1 MDVTDPAAL
10 DAEELLAAYAA
21 KKLNPLEALQAV
33 TERIARRNPEIN
45 AFAVMNSQALQA
57 ARESARRWSGGE
69 AKGALDGVPVTVK
82 DLVDVAGLPTR
93 RGSKATDATCRRLRM
108 RRW

>member
-21 KKLNPLEALQAV
+21 KQLNPLEALQAV

-45 AFAVMNSQALQA
+45 AFAVMNAQGLQA
-57 ARESARRWSGGE
+57 ARVRSAGPGVSRRARWM
-69 AKGALDGVPVTVK
+69 A
-82 DLVDVAGLPTR
+82 
-93 RGSKATDATCRRLRM
+93 CR
-108 RRW
+108 